1 MNNKKLLP
9 LALFKCE
16 ISLFLVT
23 FIYIYLK
30 VLKIVFI
37 KECLHCLTADYLK
50 YKNNP
55 QKNSLLLE
63 VMHEILTLFCLSW
76 AEEIFK

>member
-1 MNNKKLLP
+1 MCK
-9 LALFKCE
+9 

-23 FIYIYLK
+23 LIHLK

-37 KECLHCLTADYLK
+37 KNCLHCLTADYLK

-63 VMHEILTLFCLSW
+63 AMHEIPTLLTIPPCLSW
-76 AEEIFK
+76 AE